1 VWQSLYDELKD
12 LGFMV
17 FAVALDSRGSEI
29 ARPFIEAANTSYV
42 SVIDRE
48 HRISDLYNMVNVPE
62 AVWIDE
68 EGRIVRPTETAG
80 SGDFFRRMDL
90 ASRTLPEDAQREREA
105 TRARYFDA
113 LRDWVRNG
121 PASAFAFDPEA
132 ARAHVPP
139 LDDDKALAHC
149 HFRLGLVLR
158 ETGRMAEAETA
169 FAEASRLHPDSWSIW
184 RQTGDIRHEGGPN
197 PDFWGRV
204 ANLGER
210 RYYGKI
216 DMPGMP

>member
-1 VWQSLYDELKD
+1 
-12 LGFMV
+12 
-17 FAVALDSRGSEI
+17 
-29 ARPFIEAANTSYV
+29 
-42 SVIDRE
+42 
-48 HRISDLYNMVNVPE
+48 
-62 AVWIDE
+62 
-68 EGRIVRPTETAG
+68 VRPTETAG
-80 SGDFFRRMDL
+80 SGEFFRRMDL
-90 ASRTLPEDAQREREA
+90 ASRTLPEDAQRAREA